1 METFNDFLTR
11 KTFDFDGKNKFNLDD
26 HINENLTLIDY
37 TKIPST
43 KYGACTY
50 ACIVSEYP
58 NAYFFSPAV
67 LTEMIDKIETNRQ
80 MKENFIN
87 HGLVFCAEKI
97 TNKAGNN
104 EYFNF
109 KILN

>member
-11 KTFDFDGKNKFNLDD
+11 KTFDFDGKNKINLDE
-26 HINENLTLIDY
+26 HLKENLTLIDY
-37 TKIPST
+37 TEIPST

-67 LTEMIDKIETNRQ
+67 LTDMIDEIETNRQ

-87 HGLVFCAEKI
+87 HGLVFYAEKI
-97 TNKAGNN
+97 TSKSGNH